1 MAPRIPVWTRM
12 DTQYLLSHFFSMLFV
27 MCLLA
32 AFQIVYFHVIL
43 SYNVAEGI
51 MGGVVNTLDTSI
63 SSVFTNQTA
72 YIKESFL
79 YVARAAQYYVAPL
92 YTYVQAL
99 TDRANAAERVNDTGR
114 MYQIWL
120 AEITI
125 ACVLMYAMLRIAQ
138 VAYP

>member
-1 MAPRIPVWTRM
+1 M
-12 DTQYLLSHFFSMLFV
+12 DTQYLLSHVFSMLFV
-27 MCLLA
+27 MSLLA
-32 AFQIVYFHVIL
+32 AFQIMYFHISL
-43 SYNVAEGI
+43 SYSVAEGI

-63 SSVFTNQTA
+63 SSVFTNQTT

-99 TDRANAAERVNDTGR
+99 TDRANAAEVVNDTGR
-114 MYQIWL
+114 TYQIWL
-120 AEITI
+120 AEVTI
-125 ACVLMYAMLRIAQ
+125 VSVLIYSMLRIAQ